1 MRAHRSEHGGTKLW
15 LSADETYGW
24 AHRPGASWPGSTLS
38 GRRLFVEFDA
48 RGDLVDFALN
58 GRSDAEC
65 DAHELSALTSDFLRK
80 RFGPKHPAIRDAS
93 PERFAE

>member
-1 MRAHRSEHGGTKLW
+1 MRALHSERVGTKLW
-15 LSADETYGW
+15 ISADETYAW
-24 AHRPGASWPGSTLS
+24 AHRSGAAWPCSTLS

-48 RGDLVDFALN
+48 HGDLVDLAID

-80 RFGPKHPAIRDAS
+80 RFGPKHPAIRDAGA
-93 PERFAE
+93 ERFAE